1 MPAIRLSAMRTDLGL
16 AVVSGML
23 QAATG
28 LKCLKDSKS
37 LTNKLSLDILDES
50 GWCKNVCSQEFSPLD
65 DPCRVTSDLAIHP
78 KHIPSLPAQEVCCKA
93 SLACP

>member
-1 MPAIRLSAMRTDLGL
+1 MPAIRLSAMRTDLEL

-37 LTNKLSLDILDES
+37 LTNKLSLDILDDS
-50 GWCKNVCSQEFSPLD
+50 GWCKNLCSQNISRFISPIFLIQKMQ
-65 DPCRVTSDLAIHP
+65 SDFGSGNSSETYS
-78 KHIPSLPAQEVCCKA
+78 KS
-93 SLACP
+93 SCPGGVL